1 MKYLFFGLCAL
12 FLSAAFCSATT
23 VYGYTGQDTTGTCT
37 ATSTTCEDTQFL
49 ITQTNVCNSDTSGG
63 TCSPKEDTLT
73 LPSNSF
79 VLTTASVTADGY
91 ATLAVPDPPAG
102 AGIDAKWIGPQAN
115 QDAGTTGGPINSGA
129 CCDGT
134 TTFTVTFTLS
144 FNASDPIT
152 LKLILAADD
161 EVSDTTGVTLNGHA
175 VTLASSPAYSTAVTL
190 NPTTPDG
197 DYVQGT
203 NTLSI
208 VADNSGGGATGLDA
222 FFEVTDTQAS
232 TPEPVT
238 LALTGLGLAGLGALR
253 LRHRS

>member
-1 MKYLFFGLCAL
+1 MKYLFLGLCAL

-23 VYGYTGQDTTGTCT
+23 VYGYTGEDTTGTCT
-37 ATSTTCEDTQFL
+37 ANSTTCEDTQFL

-79 VLTTASVTADGY
+79 VLTNTSVTADGY
-91 ATLAVPDPPAG
+91 ATLTTPAI
-102 AGIDAKWIGPQAN
+102 AGSVTAKWVGPQAN
-115 QDAGTTGGPINSGA
+115 QDTGTTGGPINGDA

-134 TTFTVTFTLS
+134 TTYTVTFALS

-152 LKLILAADD
+152 LELILAADD

-190 NPTTPDG
+190 NPTTPDS

-208 VADNSGGGATGLDA
+208 VSNNSGGGPTGLDA

-253 LRHRS
+253 LRRRS